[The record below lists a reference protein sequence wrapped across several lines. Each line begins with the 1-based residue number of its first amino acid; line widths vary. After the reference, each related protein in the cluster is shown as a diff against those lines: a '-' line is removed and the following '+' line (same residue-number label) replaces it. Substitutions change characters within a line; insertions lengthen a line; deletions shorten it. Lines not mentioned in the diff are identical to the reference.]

1 MEESKGIVIDAVIT
15 WVDGNDPLHK
25 AKMRRYLDDKII
37 LSPKGINL
45 RYGQIGEIEF
55 CVKSILKYATFIR
68 HIYIVTDNQT
78 PQFLKKNSSLYSKV
92 KIIDHKDIFKNHE
105 NFLPTFNSRSIETR
119 LYKIPGLSERFIYF
133 NDDFFLLKK
142 TKVEDFFIGDLPV
155 LRGSW
160 LRFDSDVLYKKI
172 KNIFKKQKK
181 EKRVGHKIAQQKAAQ
196 ILGLKKYFKFHH
208 TPQPLRKS
216 TFENF
221 YKGNQSLEVLN
232 IKPRFRS
239 DSQYIAQ
246 SLANH
251 LEIKNKTSI
260 KKNNYNL
267 VYFQSYKKPLF
278 FIKNKLKRAEKNQNK
293 LFLCMQS
300 LDQCPSEKLIYIKN
314 WLQNKYE

>member
-15 WVDGNDPLHK
+15 WVDGNDEEH
-25 AKMRRYLDDKII
+25 ASKMRRYLDNKII
-37 LSPKGINL
+37 LSSKGMSL

-55 CVKSILKYATFIR
+55 CVNSILKYATFIR
-68 HIYIVTDNQT
+68 YIYIVTDNQI
-78 PQFLKKNSSLYSKV
+78 PQFLKSNSSLYSKV

-105 NFLPTFNSRSIETR
+105 NLLPTFNSRSIETR

-142 TKVEDFFIGDLPV
+142 TNVEDFFIGGLPV
-155 LRGSW
+155 LRGNW

-172 KNIFKKQKK
+172 KTIFKSPKK
-181 EKRVGHKIAQQKAAQ
+181 NKRVGHKIAQQKAAQ

-221 YKGNQSLEVLN
+221 FKDNQQLEVLN

-239 DSQYIAQ
+239 DSQFIAQ

-260 KKNNYNL
+260 IKNNYNL

-278 FIKNKLKRAEKNQNK
+278 FIKNKLKKALKDDRK
-293 LFLCMQS
+293 LFICMQS
-300 LDQCPSEKLIYIKN
+300 LDQCKEDKLVYIIN
-314 WLQNKYE
+314 WLQNKY